1 MTLKAFTTA
10 ALIGLIVGSSSPMA
24 IASPDDAAAPTVS
37 PGTPGTTRTPGPT
50 GLKASATASSE
61 PLKVTLNN
69 CKKAAEYSAKAS
81 GMSMLVIEN
90 GKVIFE
96 DYPNG
101 HKASEPHELAS
112 GTKSFTGLCA
122 LAASEDGML
131 TLDEKVSDTITEWKG
146 DSKRENIT
154 IRELLSLI
162 SGITSATGMAPP
174 YAQALQAEITAKPG
188 EKFQYGPA
196 PFQVFGELMV
206 RKLKANKENKQAE
219 ATMVD
224 YLKRRV
230 LDPADIHVGLWR
242 KGRDGM
248 PLMPQGAAFTAR
260 EWAKVGELVLN
271 GGMVG
276 GKQIIQSEN
285 IKTLFIGSPA
295 NPMYGLSWWL
305 NRPMDDQLRNSIRT
319 LTMASDLRYS
329 APGVP
334 NDLVM
339 AAGAGKQRL
348 YVVPSMNLVVVRQA
362 NVKSELMPGA
372 GNTRF
377 SDVAFWQLLTLGHAD
392 PAAASDKMR
401 ALSGLRQGGMPR
413 MRGAG
418 QAGAGQSGSGQAGAS
433 QAGTGNTGIGR
444 SGRFMRMLD
453 RNHDGVV
460 DQQEK
465 QVFRNLL
472 QRRQSTSNQP

>member
-1 MTLKAFTTA
+1 
-10 ALIGLIVGSSSPMA
+10 MA
-24 IASPDDAAAPTVS
+24 IASPGDAT
-37 PGTPGTTRTPGPT
+37 GPT
-50 GLKASATASSE
+50 RSTVPAGSKASAAESSE

-69 CKKAAEYSAKAS
+69 CKKAADYSAKAS

-90 GKVIFE
+90 GKLIFE

-122 LAASEDGML
+122 LAASEDGLL

-154 IRELLSLI
+154 IRELLSLV

-206 RKLKANKENKQAE
+206 RKLKASNEANKENKHSE
-219 ATMVD
+219 STMVD

-271 GGMVG
+271 GGMAG

-305 NRPMDDQLRNSIRT
+305 NRPMDDQLRSSIRT
-319 LTMASDLRYS
+319 LTMASDLRFG
-329 APGVP
+329 AQGVP

-362 NVKSELMPGA
+362 DVKSELIPGA

-392 PAAASDKMR
+392 PAAATDKTR
-401 ALSGLRQGGMPR
+401 ALSGQRQGGIPR
-413 MRGAG
+413 MRSGAG
-418 QAGAGQSGSGQAGAS
+418 PAGSGQSGSGQSGS
-433 QAGTGNTGIGR
+433 GR

-453 RNHDGVV
+453 RNQDGVV

-472 QRRQSTSNQP
+472 QRRQGASNQQQ

>member
-10 ALIGLIVGSSSPMA
+10 ALLDLIVGSSLPMA
-24 IASPDDAAAPTVS
+24 IASPVDAA
-37 PGTPGTTRTPGPT
+37 GPT
-50 GLKASATASSE
+50 RSTVPAGSKASAESSE

-69 CKKAAEYSAKAS
+69 CKKAADYSAKAS
-81 GMSMLVIEN
+81 GLSMLVIEN

-96 DYPNG
+96 DYPTG

-122 LAASEDGML
+122 LAASEDGIL
-131 TLDEKVSDTITEWKG
+131 TLDEKVSDTITEWKS
-146 DSKRENIT
+146 DPKRENIT

-162 SGITSATGMAPP
+162 SGISSATGMAPP

-206 RKLKANKENKQAE
+206 RKLKANKENKHTE
-219 ATMVD
+219 STMVD

-271 GGMVG
+271 GGMAS

-305 NRPMDDQLRNSIRT
+305 NRPMDDQLRKSIRT
-319 LTMASDLRYS
+319 LTMASDLRYG

-362 NVKSELMPGA
+362 DVKSELMPGA
-372 GNTRF
+372 GNSRF
-377 SDVAFWQLLTLGHAD
+377 SDVAFWQILTLGHAD
-392 PAAASDKMR
+392 PTAATDNMR
-401 ALSGLRQGGMPR
+401 ALSGQRQGGIPR
-413 MRGAG
+413 MRSGAG
-418 QAGAGQSGSGQAGAS
+418 QAGSGQSGS
-433 QAGTGNTGIGR
+433 GR

-453 RNHDGVV
+453 RNQDGVV

-465 QVFRNLL
+465 QVFRNFL
-472 QRRQSTSNQP
+472 QRRQGASSQP

>member
-24 IASPDDAAAPTVS
+24 IASSDDASGRGGPTV
-37 PGTPGTTRTPGPT
+37 PAGT
-50 GLKASATASSE
+50 KASAPASSA
-61 PLKVTLNN
+61 PLKVTLDN

-122 LAASEDGML
+122 LAASEDGIL

-174 YAQALQAEITAKPG
+174 YAQALQAEITAKSG

-206 RKLKANKENKQAE
+206 RKLKASKENKHAE
-219 ATMVD
+219 STMVD

-230 LDPADIHVGLWR
+230 LDPADIHIGLWR

-271 GGMVG
+271 GGMAG
-276 GKQIIQSEN
+276 GKQIIQSDN
-285 IKTLFIGSPA
+285 LKTLFIGSPA

-319 LTMASDLRYS
+319 LTMASDLRYG

-362 NVKSELMPGA
+362 NVKSEFMPGA

-392 PAAASDKMR
+392 PASASDKMR
-401 ALSGLRQGGMPR
+401 ALSGLRQGGIPR
-413 MRGAG
+413 MGASSGQTGVGPSGSGRAGAG
-418 QAGAGQSGSGQAGAS
+418 QAE
-433 QAGTGNTGIGR
+433 TGNSGIGR

-472 QRRQSTSNQP
+472 QRRQGASSKQQ

>member
-1 MTLKAFTTA
+1 MTLNAF
-10 ALIGLIVGSSSPMA
+10 ALATLMGLFVGSSVSSA
-24 IASPDDAAAPTVS
+24 FASPVA
-37 PGTPGTTRTPGPT
+37 
-50 GLKASATASSE
+50 ATASSGSNLMEVQSVSKGE
-61 PLKVTLNN
+61 PLKVSLKN
-69 CKKAAEYSAKAS
+69 CQAAAAYSAKAR
-81 GMSMLVIEN
+81 GFSMLVIED

-101 HKASEPHELAS
+101 HTASEPHELAS

-122 LAASEDGML
+122 LAASEDGIL
-131 TLDEKVSDTITEWKG
+131 SLDEKVSGTITEWQG
-146 DSKRENIT
+146 DPKRENIT
-154 IRELLSLI
+154 IHDLLSLT

-206 RKLKANKENKQAE
+206 RKLKANRETKDKDANNAAE
-219 ATMVD
+219 ITMVD

-230 LDPADIHVGLWR
+230 LNPADIHVGLWR

-248 PLMPQGAAFTAR
+248 PLMPQGSAFTAR

-271 GGMVG
+271 GGMAG
-276 GKQIIQSEN
+276 GKQIIQSESL
-285 IKTLFIGSPA
+285 KTLFVGTAA

-305 NRPMDDQLRNSIRT
+305 NRPMDDKLRSSIRT
-319 LTMASDLRYS
+319 LTMASDLRYGL
-329 APGVP
+329 PGVP

-348 YVVPSMNLVVVRQA
+348 YVIPSMKLIVVRQA
-362 NVKSELMPGA
+362 DVKSELIPGA
-372 GNTRF
+372 DNTKF
-377 SDVAFWQLLTLGHAD
+377 SDVAFWQLLTLGHEDSAGGSNK
-392 PAAASDKMR
+392 PR
-401 ALSGLRQGGMPR
+401 VPGLRRSGGMSGRLGGSAQGG
-413 MRGAG
+413 G
-418 QAGAGQSGSGQAGAS
+418 QGGVGQG
-433 QAGTGNTGIGR
+433 
-444 SGRFMRMLD
+444 GRFMRLLD

-472 QRRQSTSNQP
+472 QRKQKGSNSEQ

>member
-1 MTLKAFTTA
+1 MTFKAFTTA
-10 ALIGLIVGSSSPMA
+10 ALMSLLVGSSVSSGC
-24 IASPDDAAAPTVS
+24 ASP
-37 PGTPGTTRTPGPT
+37 
-50 GLKASATASSE
+50 ASAEVTSGSDSMEGQSVSKVE
-61 PLKVTLNN
+61 PLKVSLKN
-69 CKKAAEYSAKAS
+69 CQAAAAYSAKAR
-81 GMSMLVIEN
+81 GFSMLVIED
-90 GKVIFE
+90 GKIIFE

-101 HKASEPHELAS
+101 HSAAEPHELAS

-122 LAASEDGML
+122 LAASEDGIL
-131 TLDEKVSDTITEWKG
+131 SLDEKVSDTISEWQG
-146 DSKRENIT
+146 DPKRENIT
-154 IRELLSLI
+154 IRELLSLT

-206 RKLKANKENKQAE
+206 RKLKAKNNTKGTDS
-219 ATMVD
+219 TMVD

-230 LDPADIHVGLWR
+230 LNLADIHVGLWR

-248 PLMPQGAAFTAR
+248 PLMPQGAALTAR

-271 GGMVG
+271 GGIAG

-285 IKTLFIGSPA
+285 VKTLFVGTAA

-305 NRPMDDQLRNSIRT
+305 NRPMDAKLRSSIRT
-319 LTMASDLRYS
+319 LTMASDLHYG

-348 YVVPSMNLVVVRQA
+348 YVIPSMKLVVVRQA
-362 NVKSELMPGA
+362 DVKSELIPGA
-372 GNTRF
+372 DNTRF
-377 SDVAFWQLLTLGHAD
+377 SDVTFWQLLTRGHAD
-392 PAAASDKMR
+392 SEGASNRPR
-401 ALSGLRQGGMPR
+401 ALPGLRRSGSMQGRQGGSAQSGVGQG
-413 MRGAG
+413 GAG
-418 QAGAGQSGSGQAGAS
+418 QG
-433 QAGTGNTGIGR
+433 
-444 SGRFMRMLD
+444 GRFMRLLD

-460 DQQEK
+460 DQKEK
-465 QVFRNLL
+465 QVFRNFL
-472 QRRQSTSNQP
+472 QRKQKASSSEQ

>member
-10 ALIGLIVGSSSPMA
+10 ALMSLFVGSSVSSVS
-24 IASPDDAAAPTVS
+24 ASP
-37 PGTPGTTRTPGPT
+37 
-50 GLKASATASSE
+50 ASANPPSGSNLIEGHSVSKVE
-61 PLKVTLNN
+61 PLKVTLKN
-69 CKKAAEYSAKAS
+69 CQAAAAYSAKAR
-81 GMSMLVIEN
+81 GFSMLVIED
-90 GKVIFE
+90 GKIIFE

-101 HKASEPHELAS
+101 HSASEPHELAS

-122 LAASEDGML
+122 LAASEDGIL
-131 TLDEKVSDTITEWKG
+131 SLDEKVSDTISEWQG
-146 DSKRENIT
+146 DPKRERIT
-154 IRELLSLI
+154 IRDLLSLT

-206 RKLKANKENKQAE
+206 RKLKAYKETKDSKIADV
-219 ATMVD
+219 TMVD

-230 LDPADIHVGLWR
+230 LNPADIHVGLWR

-271 GGMVG
+271 GGMTG

-285 IKTLFIGSPA
+285 IKTLFVGSAA

-305 NRPMDDQLRNSIRT
+305 NRPMDVNLRSSIRT
-319 LTMASDLRYS
+319 LTMASDLRYG

-348 YVVPSMNLVVVRQA
+348 YVIPSMKLIVVRQA
-362 NVKSELMPGA
+362 DVKSELTPGA
-372 GNTRF
+372 DNTRF
-377 SDVAFWQLLTLGHAD
+377 SDVAFWQLLTLGHAESD
-392 PAAASDKMR
+392 GAANRPR
-401 ALSGLRQGGMPR
+401 ALPGLRR
-413 MRGAG
+413 
-418 QAGAGQSGSGQAGAS
+418 SGSMSGRPG
-433 QAGTGNTGIGR
+433 GTAQSSVDRGGVGKG
-444 SGRFMRMLD
+444 GRFMRLLD

-460 DQQEK
+460 DQHEK
-465 QVFRNLL
+465 QVFRNFL
-472 QRRQSTSNQP
+472 QRKQKANSSAQ

>member
-1 MTLKAFTTA
+1 MTFKTFTTA
-10 ALIGLIVGSSSPMA
+10 ALTGLFVLSTPVFAAAALAAA
-24 IASPDDAAAPTVS
+24 IDAAGST
-37 PGTPGTTRTPGPT
+37 
-50 GLKASATASSE
+50 ASAPSTTE
-61 PLKVTLNN
+61 PLKVTLKN
-69 CKKAAEYSAKAS
+69 CKAAAAYSAKAR
-81 GMSMLVIEN
+81 GFSMLVIED

-122 LAASEDGML
+122 LAASEDGIL
-131 TLDEKVSDTITEWKG
+131 TLDEKVADTITEWQG
-146 DSKRENIT
+146 DPKRENIT

-162 SGITSATGMAPP
+162 SGINSTAGIAPS
-174 YAQALQAEITAKPG
+174 YEKALKADVTAKNG

-206 RKLKANKENKQAE
+206 RKLRANKEGSETNS
-219 ATMVD
+219 TMVD

-230 LDPADIHVGLWR
+230 LDPADVHVGLWR
-242 KGRDGM
+242 NGRDGM

-271 GGMVG
+271 GGMAG

-285 IKTLFIGSPA
+285 LKTLFIGSAA

-305 NRPMDDQLRNSIRT
+305 NRPMDEQLRSSIRT
-319 LTMASDLRYS
+319 LTMASDLRYGL
-329 APGVP
+329 PGVP

-348 YVVPSMNLVVVRQA
+348 YVVPSMKLVVVRQA
-362 NVKSELMPGA
+362 DVKSELLPGP
-372 GNTRF
+372 GGVKF
-377 SDVAFWQLLTLGHAD
+377 SDVAFWQLLTLGHTDSAGL
-392 PAAASDKMR
+392 AAKPRSF
-401 ALSGLRQGGMPR
+401 SGLRRGGMSR
-413 MRGAG
+413 MHGAAG
-418 QAGAGQSGSGQAGAS
+418 QGSSGQSGSGQG
-433 QAGTGNTGIGR
+433 
-444 SGRFMRMLD
+444 GRFMRMLD

-465 QVFRNLL
+465 QVFRKML
-472 QRRQSTSNQP
+472 QRRQGGNS

>member
-1 MTLKAFTTA
+1 MTLRAFTIA
-10 ALIGLIVGSSSPMA
+10 ALMGLFAYS
-24 IASPDDAAAPTVS
+24 AAPFAMADSTADS
-37 PGTPGTTRTPGPT
+37 
-50 GLKASATASSE
+50 KADSRAE
-61 PLKVTLNN
+61 PFKVTLKN
-69 CKKAAEYSAKAS
+69 CQAAAAYSAQAR
-81 GMSMLVIEN
+81 GFSMLVIED

-101 HKASEPHELAS
+101 HSASEPHELAS

-122 LAASEDGML
+122 LAASEDGIL
-131 TLDEKVSDTITEWKG
+131 TLDEKVSSTITEWQG
-146 DSKRENIT
+146 DPKRENIT

-174 YAQALQAEITAKPG
+174 YAQALQAELTAKPG

-206 RKLKANKENKQAE
+206 RKLKANKETKGSKDSKDSKETNDIKDTE
-219 ATMVD
+219 VTMVD

-230 LDPADIHVGLWR
+230 LDPAGIHVGLWR

-271 GGMVG
+271 GGMAD

-285 IKTLFIGSPA
+285 LKNLFVGSPA

-305 NRPMDDQLRNSIRT
+305 NRPMDDQLRSSIRT
-319 LTMASDLRYS
+319 LTMASDLRYG

-348 YVVPSMNLVVVRQA
+348 YVIPSMKLVVVRQA
-362 NVKSELMPGA
+362 DVKSELIPGA
-372 GNTRF
+372 SNTKF
-377 SDVAFWQLLTLGHAD
+377 SDVAFWQLLTLGQAD
-392 PAAASDKMR
+392 SAGASTKPR
-401 ALSGLRQGGMPR
+401 ALPGLRQSGGMAGR
-413 MRGAG
+413 RGG
-418 QAGAGQSGSGQAGAS
+418 FGQSGSAQGAS
-433 QAGTGNTGIGR
+433 AQASSAPGSTAKG
-444 SGRFMRMLD
+444 GRFMRLLD

-465 QVFRNLL
+465 QLFRNLL
-472 QRRQSTSNQP
+472 QRRQKGTNEQ

>member
-1 MTLKAFTTA
+1 MKAYITA
-10 ALIGLIVGSSSPMA
+10 ALIGLIVGLSSPLA
-24 IASPDDAAAPTVS
+24 IASPDDAAV
-37 PGTPGTTRTPGPT
+37 PT
-50 GLKASATASSE
+50 GAAVPAGATGVTGAAGINLPAGSKASAPASSGH
-61 PLKVTLNN
+61 LKVTLNN
-69 CKKAAEYSAKAS
+69 CKKAADYSAKAS
-81 GMSMLVIEN
+81 GMSMLVMEN

-101 HKASEPHELAS
+101 HTSSEPHELAS

-122 LAASEDGML
+122 LAASEDGIL

-162 SGITSATGMAPP
+162 SGITSVTGLAPP

-196 PFQVFGELMV
+196 PFQIFGELMV
-206 RKLKANKENKQAE
+206 RKLKAEKEKKHNE
-219 ATMVD
+219 STMVD

-230 LDPADIHVGLWR
+230 LDPADIHIGLWR
-242 KGRDGM
+242 NGKDGM
-248 PLMPQGAAFTAR
+248 PLMPQGAAFSAR

-271 GGMVG
+271 GGMAG

-285 IKTLFIGSPA
+285 IKKLFIGSPA

-305 NRPMDDQLRNSIRT
+305 NRPMDDQLRKSIRT
-319 LTMASDLRYS
+319 LTMASDLRYG

-348 YVVPSMNLVVVRQA
+348 YVVPSMNLIVVRQA
-362 NVKSELMPGA
+362 DVKSEFMPGP
-372 GNTRF
+372 GKTKF
-377 SDVAFWQLLTLGHAD
+377 SDIAFWQLLTLGHAE
-392 PAAASDKMR
+392 PVAASDKMR
-401 ALSGLRQGGMPR
+401 VLSGLRQGGMPR

-418 QAGAGQSGSGQAGAS
+418 PIGSGSAGAGQA
-433 QAGTGNTGIGR
+433 GIGR

-453 RNHDGVV
+453 RNRDGVV

-472 QRRQSTSNQP
+472 QQRQGASNQQQ

>member
-10 ALIGLIVGSSSPMA
+10 AMMGLLASSAGPFAMASPMA
-24 IASPDDAAAPTVS
+24 ASGPAASIAPANAADSKADSKAELRVTLKNCQAAA
-37 PGTPGTTRTPGPT
+37 
-50 GLKASATASSE
+50 A
-61 PLKVTLNN
+61 
-69 CKKAAEYSAKAS
+69 YSAQAS
-81 GMSMLVIEN
+81 GLSMLVIED

-101 HKASEPHELAS
+101 HTASEPHELAS

-122 LAASEDGML
+122 LAASEDGIL
-131 TLDEKVSDTITEWKG
+131 TLDEKVSSTITEWQG
-146 DSKRENIT
+146 DPKRENIT
-154 IRELLSLI
+154 IRELLSLT

-174 YAQALQAEITAKPG
+174 YAQALQAELTAKPG

-206 RKLKANKENKQAE
+206 RKLKANKETKDSKE
-219 ATMVD
+219 TKDTEVTMVD

-230 LDPADIHVGLWR
+230 LDPAGIHVGLWR

-271 GGMVG
+271 GGMAG

-285 IKTLFIGSPA
+285 LKTLFVGSPA

-305 NRPMDDQLRNSIRT
+305 NRPMDDQLRSSIRT
-319 LTMASDLRYS
+319 LTMASDLRYG

-348 YVVPSMNLVVVRQA
+348 YVIPSMKLVVVRQA
-362 NVKSELMPGA
+362 DVKSELIPGA
-372 GNTRF
+372 GKTKF
-377 SDVAFWQLLTLGHAD
+377 SDVAFWQLLTLGHTD
-392 PAAASDKMR
+392 SSGASNKPR
-401 ALSGLRQGGMPR
+401 ALPGLRQSGGMAGR
-413 MRGAG
+413 RGGFG
-418 QAGAGQSGSGQAGAS
+418 QGGTG
-433 QAGTGNTGIGR
+433 QAGTGQAGTAQ
-444 SGRFMRMLD
+444 SGRFMRLLD

-472 QRRQSTSNQP
+472 QRRQKGSSEQ

>member
-10 ALIGLIVGSSSPMA
+10 ALIGLIVGSSSLMA
-24 IASPDDAAAPTVS
+24 IASSDDAAGPAVPSVSAVTTGSKTSAP
-37 PGTPGTTRTPGPT
+37 
-50 GLKASATASSE
+50 ASSE
-61 PLKVTLNN
+61 PLKVTLDN
-69 CKKAAEYSAKAS
+69 CKKAADYSAKAS

-122 LAASEDGML
+122 LAASEDGIL

-206 RKLKANKENKQAE
+206 RKLKAEKDNKHAE
-219 ATMVD
+219 STMVD

-271 GGMVG
+271 GGMAG

-285 IKTLFIGSPA
+285 IKKLFVGSPA

-319 LTMASDLRYS
+319 LTMASDLRYG

-372 GNTRF
+372 GNARF

-418 QAGAGQSGSGQAGAS
+418 LPGAGQSGSGPAGAGPAGAG
-433 QAGTGNTGIGR
+433 QAETGNTGIGR
-444 SGRFMRMLD
+444 SGRFMPMLD

-472 QRRQSTSNQP
+472 QRRQGASSKQQ